1 MRVLNERIEM
11 HSVGALYN
19 FTVGNEFCIP
29 QIGLFYEKRFH
40 CTVKIIAVRTIS
52 FDVPE
57 L

>member
-1 MRVLNERIEM
+1 MRILNERIEL

-40 CTVKIIAVRTIS
+40 CAVKIIAVRTIS